1 MEAVGRLAGGIA
13 HDFNNLLTVIM
24 GRSNLLL
31 HRLAADHPHRKSL
44 ENIEETAQRAALLTR
59 QLLAFSR
66 KQVLT
71 PTVLD
76 IEGVVAGMLEMFQRL
91 IGENIELAF
100 SPGPELGRV
109 KIDRGQAEQ
118 VLVNLVVNARDAM
131 PEGGRITIEISEV
144 ALDEGDA
151 VRLAGLLAGPYIVL
165 TVSDTGTGMD
175 EHTQARIFE
184 PFFTTKE
191 PGKGT
196 GLGLATVYG
205 IVQQSEG
212 GITVESQ
219 LGVGTSFK
227 IYLPRVDGV
236 VEAETAAVAP
246 VGRGTETVLLV
257 EDETHVRSLVETVLA
272 EHGYHVLAAGR
283 PSEAMRLAERHAGP
297 IHLLLSDMVMPE
309 MNGSALARQIL
320 PLRPEMVVL
329 FMSGYADYPAEQA
342 TGAGLLQKPF
352 TPDALARAVRGAL
365 VTPAPLVQPAAH

>member
-1 MEAVGRLAGGIA
+1 
-13 HDFNNLLTVIM
+13 
-24 GRSNLLL
+24 
-31 HRLAADHPHRKSL
+31 
-44 ENIEETAQRAALLTR
+44 
-59 QLLAFSR
+59 
-66 KQVLT
+66 
-71 PTVLD
+71 
-76 IEGVVAGMLEMFQRL
+76 
-91 IGENIELAF
+91 
-100 SPGPELGRV
+100 
-109 KIDRGQAEQ
+109 
-118 VLVNLVVNARDAM
+118 
-131 PEGGRITIEISEV
+131 
-144 ALDEGDA
+144 
-151 VRLAGLLAGPYIVL
+151 VR
-165 TVSDTGTGMD
+165 DTGPGFPKVD
-175 EHTQARIFE
+175 AERAFE

-205 IVQQSEG
+205 IVRQSEG

-236 VEAETAAVAP
+236 VAEETAAVAP

-257 EDETHVRSLVETVLA
+257 EDEPHVRSLVETVLA

-283 PSEAMRLAERHAGP
+283 PGEAVRLAERHAGP

-342 TGAGLLQKPF
+342 TGAGLLLKPF

-365 VTPAPLVQPAAH
+365 DTPAPLVQPAAR